1 MSFHKYVCLFLIVV
15 LCTRGRAEDRT
26 QLPQVADGFSVSV
39 FASDPLVRNPCAMA
53 FDVRGRLFV
62 GQGPQYRKPKPDSPT
77 DRITLLTDSDS
88 DGVAD
93 QAKTF
98 AEGFNSIQGLAW
110 YGDQLWVANAPDLTI
125 VRDTD
130 GDDVADEYRRV
141 FGGLGNLE
149 HALHGLNFAPDGR
162 LYMSKG
168 NSKGYMSADS
178 PERYVAPA
186 PFADLWGIDPTADT
200 PKEPESQVFE
210 REQYQHGYHTPSDD
224 WGTEGGVLRC
234 KPDGSQLEVF
244 ARGMRNMWD
253 MSFDADFNW
262 IGTDQDQDGGDRI
275 LNPFAGAHFGWGH
288 PWSPHWTGANHLPST
303 PISGPVFDGSGTGVV
318 SCASDFFPAK
328 YHGAFFCAD
337 WLNRSIF
344 VYKPKWDG
352 ATMVNMSQ
360 PEVFAKAP
368 RGRSMGSSDGMLFD
382 PTDIEFG
389 PDGALWVLSWGH
401 GYGSTI
407 KGGQQQDQGRVYRI
421 AAKPET
427 ERVATKSYAAKYSQP
442 YSEWTLKELA
452 GDLRHNVLPSR
463 RTNAQ
468 VELVRR
474 GQRAAEFLIGE
485 LERENRKPDA
495 TTWLLWTIAQLPADS
510 LAADRI
516 LAEWAADRMRR
527 PAVRIQAIRT
537 LGYRAAQFGKP
548 LPPVV
553 RASLKDEQP
562 QLRFAAIQAIHE
574 HKAPDYVPD
583 LWKLVAVEAD
593 RNCFYIARIALG
605 KLESTDHLRRM
616 LDNGSIGQRR
626 AALLTLLEQAA
637 LTGDEVLPLR
647 LDQDPVIAA
656 TASSF
661 VEKVGTSD
669 SPVLQIKADEIA
681 SANKG
686 VRRGIQVAIDVGK
699 IPAGLHVRYSLD
711 GAEPTDTTGT
721 KYAGPFHIKADA
733 IVAASLFEGRQRM
746 GPVVRKAFKVSEA
759 GLAQSRNVGV
769 YPAEV
774 HDIHVESGR
783 PYRASVMVPH
793 GKAYSN
799 RKYTWKQLPDE
810 ITGHTFLQPRNDDA
824 DVGSSG
830 ENFLSFSLRA
840 PALVYVAHDRR
851 IDAKPAWLKSF
862 QRTDL
867 RAGTRDTTYDLFVKE
882 YAPGRVTLGGN
893 TIDGSPAARSQ
904 YVVIVK
910 PAALR
915 SRAVATTIEESLLKL
930 PAADFNRGARL
941 FFYEASCAN
950 CHRMG
955 QHGRALAPDLTR
967 MGARAAPKTL
977 AESILKPSAVIMEGF
992 HSVSILTDSGR
1003 VYSGF
1008 IKQESG
1014 LSVEL
1019 VQADGKTITVPRNK
1033 IEERTR
1039 QQVSVMPD
1047 GLAKQLSPQQ
1057 VADLVRFII
1066 DAGENPGLLVASERH
1081 GASRLLKK
1089 GSDPLEAVTKPQK
1102 TERPDR
1108 VRPLFQQPASRRYA
1122 ATDEPAANAVP
1133 LTVTDPITFQDDGRS
1148 LRIRCGERDVATYFY
1163 KHDKIQR
1170 PFFAHVKA
1178 PSGIQVTRNF
1188 PPGKGDKKDHAD
1200 MHPGIWMAFGDIS
1213 GEDFWRNRGRVV
1225 HERFTQPPKAG
1236 AGHGSFTQRKSY
1248 QRTDGSVVCHEDF
1261 RCTIRAVKDG
1271 YLIQWDATFSNANDN
1286 EFYFGDQE
1294 EMGLG
1299 IRVATPIAEINGG
1312 TITDAADREGAKSI
1326 WSQSSASCDYSG
1338 TIDGQA
1344 IGMTILCHPSNFR
1357 PSWMHARN
1365 YGLIAANPFG
1375 RKAMRKGASSKVVV
1389 RKDETLRL
1397 RYAILIHDKKP
1408 DSAKALTEYLQLAEE
1423 D

>member
-1 MSFHKYVCLFLIVV
+1 MNLSKFACLFLFVV
-15 LCTRGRAEDRT
+15 RCTEVGAQDRT
-26 QLPQVADGFSVSV
+26 ELPQVADGFTVSV

-62 GQGPQYRKPKPDSPT
+62 GQGPQYRKPKPDSRT
-77 DRITLLTDSDS
+77 DRITLLTDSDG

-186 PFADLWGIDPTADT
+186 PFADLWGVDPPAET
-200 PKEPESQVFE
+200 PKGPESEAVE

-234 KPDGSQLEVF
+234 KPDGSRLEVF

-288 PWSPHWTGANHLPST
+288 PWSPHWTGANHSPST

-368 RGRSMGSSDGMLFD
+368 RGRSMGSSEGMLFD

-407 KGGQQQDQGRVYRI
+407 EDGQQQDRGRVYRI
-421 AAKPET
+421 AAASKQKRRTRTLLAE
-427 ERVATKSYAAKYSQP
+427 KYEKP
-442 YSEWTLKELA
+442 YSGWTLRELA
-452 GDLRHNVLPSR
+452 EDLRHNTLPAR

-474 GQRAAEFLIGE
+474 GNLSAEFLISE
-485 LERENRKPDA
+485 LQHENVKPDA

-510 LAADRI
+510 VAADRI
-516 LAEWAADRMRR
+516 LAEWAVDRMRGL
-527 PAVRIQAIRT
+527 AARIQAIRT

-553 RASLKDEQP
+553 RASLKYEQP
-562 QLRFAAIQAIHE
+562 KLRFAAIQAIHE
-574 HKAPDYVPD
+574 SKASDYVPD
-583 LWKLVAVEAD
+583 LWKLVAGEAD

-605 KLESTDHLRRM
+605 ELESTSHLRQM
-616 LDNGSIGQRR
+616 LDNGSFGQRR

-669 SPVLQIKADEIA
+669 SPVLQIKAGEIA
-681 SANKG
+681 FANKG
-686 VRRGIQVAIDVGK
+686 VRRGIQVAIDVGN

-721 KYAGPFHIKADA
+721 KYVGPFRIKADA

-774 HDIHVESGR
+774 HDIHEESGR

-793 GKAYSN
+793 GKVYSN
-799 RKYTWKQLPDE
+799 RKYTWKPLPDE

-830 ENFLSFSLRA
+830 EEFLSFSLRA
-840 PALVYVAHDRR
+840 PALIYVAHDRR
-851 IDAKPAWLKSF
+851 IDEKPAWLKSF

-882 YAPGRVTLGGN
+882 YAPGKVTLGGN

-904 YVVIVK
+904 YIVILK

-915 SRAVATTIEESLLKL
+915 PRAVATTIEESLLKL

-955 QHGRALAPDLTR
+955 QHGQALAPDLTR

-977 AESILKPSAVIMEGF
+977 SESILKPNAVIMEGF

-1003 VYSGF
+1003 VHSGF

-1019 VQADGKTITVPRNK
+1019 VQADGKIVTVPRNK
-1033 IEERTR
+1033 IEERKR
-1039 QQVSVMPD
+1039 QHVSVMPD

-1066 DAGENPGLLVASERH
+1066 DAGEKPGLLVP
-1081 GASRLLKK
+1081 G
-1089 GSDPLEAVTKPQK
+1089 
-1102 TERPDR
+1102 ERPDSG
-1108 VRPLFQQPASRRYA
+1108 RPVVGAR
-1122 ATDEPAANAVP
+1122 TPAANAVP
-1133 LTVTDPITFQDDGRS
+1133 LRVTDPITFQDDGRS

-1225 HERFTQPPKAG
+1225 HQRFTQPPKAG

-1261 RCTIRAVKDG
+1261 RCTIQAVKDG
-1271 YLIQWDATFSNANDN
+1271 YLIQWDATFSNANDD

-1299 IRVATPIAEINGG
+1299 IRVATPITEINGG
-1312 TITDAADREGAKSI
+1312 KITDAADREGAKRI
-1326 WSQSSASCDYSG
+1326 WSQSSAWCDYSG
-1338 TIDGQA
+1338 TIDGQSM
-1344 IGMTILCHPSNFR
+1344 GMTILCHPNNFR

-1365 YGLIAANPFG
+1365 YGLIVANPFG
-1375 RKAMRKGASSKVVV
+1375 RKAMGKGASSNVVV
-1389 RKDETLRL
+1389 KKDETLRL
-1397 RYAILIHDKKP
+1397 RYAILVHDKKQ
-1408 DSAKALTEYLQLAEE
+1408 DSGKALTKYLQLLEE